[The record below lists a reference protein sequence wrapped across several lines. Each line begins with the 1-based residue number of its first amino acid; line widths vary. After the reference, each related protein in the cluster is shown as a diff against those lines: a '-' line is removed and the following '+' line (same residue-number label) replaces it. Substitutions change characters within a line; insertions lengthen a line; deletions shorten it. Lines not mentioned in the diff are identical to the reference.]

1 MIVQRLTGELRFKR
15 KYVAGMAAS
24 QGGRPQLILQR
35 QMQNLDDG
43 TFSWEDVPVVDEG
56 E

>member
-1 MIVQRLTGELRFKR
+1 MDNKTPTGDLRFKR
-15 KYVAGMAAS
+15 KYIEGMAAS

-35 QMQNLDDG
+35 QMQNVDDG
-43 TFSWEDVPVVDEG
+43 SLSWEDVPVVDDG